1 MVNDLPHHRVAAVVR
16 VDRLSEWS
24 SSDRT
29 SELTREVT
37 MQQDRR
43 HSSSTDRPGSGGT
56 PLRRRGRTIGIAIGD
71 LLFLTIVGAATLA
84 AMHLAHMSEW
94 GFVVE
99 MAIGMGVAMLV
110 QLGLAWLAAPML
122 GSIETMVPSMLVG
135 MLAPMSLCLL
145 HAGGCVLTWGE
156 ALGMGAASGVLAMA
170 LLCLYGTSCR
180 CWALTEG
187 HSTLGGPHP

>member
-1 MVNDLPHHRVAAVVR
+1 MDNGVPPPTRCT
-16 VDRLSEWS
+16 S
-24 SSDRT
+24 STSQRSLKTECPDRT
-29 SELTREVT
+29 SELTWEVP
-37 MQQDRR
+37 MQRKQRR
-43 HSSSTDRPGSGGT
+43 SSSTDSPDFTDT
-56 PLRRRGRTIGIAIGD
+56 PRRRRSRTIGIAIGD

-110 QLGLAWLAAPML
+110 QFALAWLAAPLL

-145 HAGGCVLTWGE
+145 HASGCALTWGE
-156 ALGMGAASGVLAMA
+156 TLGMGAASGVLAMA
-170 LLCLYGTSCR
+170 LLWFYSTSCR
-180 CWALTEG
+180 RWALTEG
-187 HSTLGGPHP
+187 DSTHGGPHS